1 MPLTTS
7 NAREL
12 VFDRGNQSARYN
24 DFDVQ
29 GVFMPFIQVHLAA
42 GRSEEQKRA
51 LLLAISA
58 AVQSSI
64 GAPAESVRVWI
75 KRVSAGGVR
84 RRRADRKR
92 RSAGTEGRRLIA
104 QFATVGDISGRSGA

>member
-75 KRVSAGGVR
+75 SEFRREEFVVAGR
-84 RRRADRKR
+84 
-92 RSAGTEGRRLIA
+92 IA
-104 QFATVGDISGRSGA
+104 SDDQLVQRDGA